1 MSRSRCRT
9 ELMRRLAELPFLDRL
24 ELVAISGWSR
34 GAVYPTLHR
43 LQREGLVGSLPH
55 ASILTPRTMRFYLT
69 QKGLSWLARDEGA
82 SLADLLRRYP
92 VSQQAQRLLLQRLDG
107 ASSIYR
113 LATALADVA
122 HPIRFRWYRAHPLD
136 AAITLPDGRSVGI
149 IRRGVTAE
157 RTAFAKRIRRLW
169 EGDLPS
175 VLLLFV
181 PDETRL
187 RQVRR
192 LVQGAPTFCAL
203 ALEADAAQAGAT
215 DSIWRAAS
223 GSTRLNLRE
232 ALGYSGPG
240 REWPR
245 ERPLTKRWLAPD
257 IAATGRP
264 LASLLSAAEKRT
276 LDLVGDWPWIV
287 PAHLGSLLGVER
299 ARLSQLLGRVTELNL
314 VSVHRFAG
322 RSRLALT
329 DRGIAYL
336 ARRDRTAVGAARQR
350 WSAEPRDPSASFDW
364 RNISG
369 ARSRQLLR
377 HITHTESVHEFIAS
391 LADQA
396 RANSWQVE
404 QLDPPHRAS
413 RYFRHQDSSVR
424 SIQPDA
430 FVVVRQEN
438 QSEALSIEWERRA
451 VRPTTMATRLAPYL
465 RYYSSRR
472 PTDDQGV
479 QPTLLVVFEDELA
492 ADQFLRVAEQAMS
505 QARVFIPLRVS
516 DALSM
521 ERHGP
526 LSPAWRSLS
535 RPIAAPSSFAAG
547 ESTND

>member
-1 MSRSRCRT
+1 MSRSRCGT

-43 LQREGLVGSLPH
+43 LQAEGLVGLLPH
-55 ASILTPRTMRFYLT
+55 ASLLTPRTNRFYLT
-69 QKGLSWLARDEGA
+69 RKGLGQLARDEGA
-82 SLADLLRRYP
+82 SLADLMRRYP
-92 VSQQAQRLLLQRLDG
+92 ASQQERRLLLQRLDG

-113 LATALADVA
+113 VASALTDVA

-175 VLLLFV
+175 VLLLLV

-192 LVQGAPTFCAL
+192 LLQGAPTFCAL
-203 ALEADAAQAGAT
+203 ASEADAAQADAT
-215 DSIWRAAS
+215 DSIWKAGS
-223 GSTRLNLRE
+223 GSARFNLRE
-232 ALGYSGPG
+232 ALGYAGSG

-245 ERPLTKRWLAPD
+245 ERPLTKRWLAAD
-257 IAATGRP
+257 ITATGRP
-264 LASLLSAAEKRT
+264 LATLLSAGMKRA
-276 LDLVGDWPWIV
+276 LDLIGDWPWITPV
-287 PAHLGSLLGVER
+287 HLGSLLGVER
-299 ARLSQLLGRVTELNL
+299 ARLSQLLGRLTELDL

-329 DRGIAYL
+329 DCGIAYL

-350 WSAEPRDPSASFDW
+350 WSAEPRDPSAPSDW

-377 HITHTESVHEFIAS
+377 HLDHTEPVHEFIAS
-391 LADQA
+391 LAEQA
-396 RANSWQVE
+396 RANSWPLE

-413 RYFRHQDSSVR
+413 RYFRHSDGNIR

-430 FVVVRQEN
+430 FAVVRRDN
-438 QSEALSIEWERRA
+438 QPQALFLEFERRA
-451 VRPTTMATRLAPYL
+451 VRPATMAPRLAPYF
-465 RYYSSRR
+465 RYYATRR
-472 PTDDQGV
+472 PLEDHGIIPNV
-479 QPTLLVVFEDELA
+479 LVVFEDELTA
-492 ADQFLRVAEQAMS
+492 THFLRVSERAMIRADV
-505 QARVFIPLRVS
+505 QLPLLVS
-516 DALSM
+516 
-521 ERHGP
+521 ERHQPGP
-526 LSPAWRSLS
+526 VRRRA
-535 RPIAAPSSFAAG
+535 
-547 ESTND
+547 